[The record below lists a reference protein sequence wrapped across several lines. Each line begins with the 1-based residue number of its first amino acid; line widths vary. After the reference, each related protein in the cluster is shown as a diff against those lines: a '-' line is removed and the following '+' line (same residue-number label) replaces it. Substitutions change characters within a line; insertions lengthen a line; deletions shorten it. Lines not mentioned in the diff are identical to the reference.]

1 MRTPARIVGFALAL
15 TLLTSFA
22 GFDPAWAQG
31 SADPIR
37 TRHFKVEFKQPS
49 EIAELIDPL
58 LTEDGSV
65 ILRKRLSAL
74 IVEDRESV
82 LRRVGD
88 LIESFDI
95 PPRNVAITFIL
106 FLGRDIRG
114 EPSRPASSASVFSD
128 EVGAVIEALGD
139 VTKWTSYEPLGS
151 RAVRGQEG
159 SRTVADLSSD
169 YRVSFSIDAVTRRA
183 GNEVVKF
190 SRIVLQRVG
199 RDENGKETLD
209 DLYATA
215 GTLKTG
221 MLHVAGAA
229 SGPEAARALFL
240 TMQVEAE

>member
-1 MRTPARIVGFALAL
+1 VRRFPAAIVSSLLVLTFLAG
-15 TLLTSFA
+15 LLPA
-22 GFDPAWAQG
+22 GAQESDPV
-31 SADPIR
+31 R
-37 TRHFKVEFKQPS
+37 TRHFKIEFKQPA

-58 LTEDGSV
+58 LTEAGAV
-65 ILRKRLSAL
+65 MLRPRLSTL

-82 LRRVGD
+82 LRRIGQ
-88 LIESFDI
+88 LIESFDL
-95 PPRNVAITFIL
+95 PPRDVAITFIL
-106 FLGRDIRG
+106 FLGRDIR
-114 EPSRPASSASVFSD
+114 ENPSAPASSASVFSD
-128 EVGAVIEALGD
+128 EVSAVIEALGD

-159 SRTVADLSSD
+159 SETVADLSSD
-169 YRVSFSIDAVTRRA
+169 YRVSFSVDAVTRRA

-199 RDENGKETLD
+199 RDDAGNETLD

-229 SGPEAARALFL
+229 SGPGADRALFL